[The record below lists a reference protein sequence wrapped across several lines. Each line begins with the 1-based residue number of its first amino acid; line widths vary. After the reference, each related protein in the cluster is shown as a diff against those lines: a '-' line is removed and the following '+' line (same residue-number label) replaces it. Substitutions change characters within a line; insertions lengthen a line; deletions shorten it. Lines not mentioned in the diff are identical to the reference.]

1 MQTFESV
8 EAVLDFAIER
18 EQEAVDLYEGLAGQT
33 DNTALKKTL
42 TSFAGVEAGHKEK
55 LLAAKSGSKSVSSIG
70 TVVDMKV
77 SDYLIDVVPSPDMTL
92 QDALVVAMKREKA
105 AMDLYTDL
113 AKVVDDAEL
122 KALFT
127 KLAREEASHKL
138 TFETS
143 YEEHFTAEN

>member
-8 EAVLDFAIER
+8 KAVLEFAIER
-18 EQEAVDLYEGLAGQT
+18 EQEAVDLYEGLADQT
-33 DNTALKKTL
+33 DNVALKKTL
-42 TSFAGVEAGHKEK
+42 TAFAGVEAGHKEK
-55 LLAAKSGSKSVSSIG
+55 LLAAKLGIKAVSSVG
-70 TVVDMKV
+70 KVVDMKV
-77 SDYLIDVVPSPDMTL
+77 SDYLIDVEPSPDMTL

-113 AKVVDDAEL
+113 AVVVDDVEL
-122 KALFT
+122 KMLFT

-143 YEEHFTAEN
+143 YEAHFTADN